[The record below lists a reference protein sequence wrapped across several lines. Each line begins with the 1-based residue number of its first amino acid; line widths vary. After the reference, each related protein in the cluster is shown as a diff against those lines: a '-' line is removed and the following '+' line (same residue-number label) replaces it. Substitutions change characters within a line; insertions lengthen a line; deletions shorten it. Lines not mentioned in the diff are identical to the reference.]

1 MTAPLLISLGGLGAD
16 ESAEQPG
23 RSSSWRRPAPGSLT
37 WWAAM
42 SIGRF

>member
-23 RSSSWRRPAPGSLT
+23 RSSS
-37 WWAAM
+37 
-42 SIGRF
+42 